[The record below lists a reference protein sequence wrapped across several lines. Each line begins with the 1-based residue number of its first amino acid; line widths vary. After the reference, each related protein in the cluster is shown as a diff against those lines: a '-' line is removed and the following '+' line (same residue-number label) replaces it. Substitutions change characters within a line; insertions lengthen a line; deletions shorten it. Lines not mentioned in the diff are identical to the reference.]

1 MKIKKH
7 RRKVSLHSRLSLY
20 HFVAAILPVI
30 LSIIITVFFA
40 ASLMYM
46 IYADDYSTLGVPKN
60 SRDTLTTYCCHFNIR
75 SIEKRLRANS
85 DDPQRS
91 GLMRVYKRLE
101 SYGLVVCV
109 ESEDEV
115 FYISQGLDE
124 DYFYKDEFSK
134 YRECFVYLND
144 ETTAIRDVTSF
155 KDGKTLAVTVMTP
168 HREYIEKYNVTNE
181 SILTKFQFTTV
192 RFTFFLLLVICL
204 VALFDVFIVKSL
216 SNNILGSINK
226 LIRAAER
233 IKSGNL
239 EDPIEMDNSTIEF
252 ASLTQ
257 SFDKM
262 RQNLKI
268 SHEIQKEEEKIRLD
282 TYSGINH
289 DSRTAITAIKGYTQG
304 LIEGIANTEE
314 KRERYLHAI
323 YDSALTLEKLMES
336 FSEVTNLENSEV
348 KFKMIEKNMYD
359 MIEKWYEESKDMFE
373 EKKIILNFIYN
384 CDKYIYCNIDTFQ
397 FERVVEN
404 LLSNSIKYKRPDSE
418 FVKIQLI
425 ARLNDEK
432 NMFELIYN
440 DNGVGIR
447 PEESERIFD
456 RFYRSNE
463 ARSNVQHGSGVGLAI
478 VKQIIMKHSG
488 DITASGN
495 LGQGLQLTVHLPITK
510 TKEIE

>member
-7 RRKVSLHSRLSLY
+7 RRKVSLHSLLSLY

-30 LSIIITVFFA
+30 LSVVITVFFA

-85 DDPQRS
+85 EEPKRS
-91 GLMRVYKRLE
+91 QLMRVYKRLE
-101 SYGLVVCV
+101 SYGFVVCIQ
-109 ESEDEV
+109 SDDEI
-115 FYISQGLDE
+115 FYISDGLDE
-124 DYFYKDEFSK
+124 AYFYKDDFSK
-134 YRECFVYLND
+134 NKECFLYLND
-144 ETTAIRDVTSF
+144 EVTAIRDITDF
-155 KDGKTLAVTVMTP
+155 NNGNTLTVTVMTP
-168 HREYIEKYNVTNE
+168 DKEYAVEHDVTKE
-181 SILTKFQFTTV
+181 SILTKLQFTTGK
-192 RFTFFLLLVICL
+192 FTLFLLLVICF
-204 VALFDVFIVKSL
+204 VALFDVLLVKSL
-216 SNNILGSINK
+216 SNNILNSIRK
-226 LIRAAER
+226 LNQAAER
-233 IKSGNL
+233 IKKGNL
-239 EDPIEMDNSTIEF
+239 DEPIEMDNSTYEF
-252 ASLTQ
+252 SSLTYN
-257 SFDKM
+257 FDKM
-262 RQNLKI
+262 RQNLKT
-268 SHEIQKEEEKIRLD
+268 SREIQKEEEKIRLD

-289 DSRTAITAIKGYTQG
+289 DSRTAITTIKGYTQG

-314 KRERYLHAI
+314 KRERYLSAI
-323 YDSALTLEKLMES
+323 YNSALTLEKLMES

-373 EKKIILNFIYN
+373 EKKIILNFIYS

-404 LLSNSIKYKRPDSE
+404 LLSNSIKYKRPNSE
-418 FVKIQLI
+418 FVKIRLI
-425 ARLNDEK
+425 ARLNEEK

-463 ARSNVQHGSGVGLAI
+463 ARSNVQNGSGVGLAI